1 MLLPEKKEREHRFRL
16 ALRIGLPIFA
26 LVVALV
32 SSTLITNYETLH
44 SSFFIEA
51 ILLLAFSIYFIFY
64 IIYNG
69 FNETITDPVSNTFTR
84 EYLLK
89 YLKKKIKQNDDYTL
103 ILISIENLNDINKI
117 YGLKNGDKTI
127 KVVANWVGNYLV
139 NEGIDNA
146 PIGHIK
152 GGDFVIGLKG
162 KKEKYTT
169 MLEMMCIKI
178 AEFNIDDIEIKISGA
193 ITDTSYSKELNYLF
207 ENLFELQEIN
217 KKKRGNYKDEN
228 IDPNE
233 LETLV
238 IRAISE
244 RSIIVSAQDVYM
256 EDKVVFSEYFIKLK
270 VANGKYLYPKRYR
283 KVINKLG
290 LSVDYEKMILE
301 EIIVNYRK
309 FSTKRFALN
318 ISASSLRNDTFL
330 SFLRTLLKDNQD
342 TYEQIIFIVS
352 EQEYYTFTARF
363 NSIINS
369 LKSLNISIAV
379 DRLGS
384 YHTSFLYLRELDID
398 IVRFDTYYSC
408 EEKMQEQSSIIK
420 GFNKMAQDKGIKT
433 WIKNI
438 EDDVT
443 LKKVKEFQID
453 YIQGKHLSSLEK
465 IYES

>member
-69 FNETITDPVSNTFTR
+69 FNETITDPVSKTFSR

-89 YLKKKIKQNDDYTL
+89 YLNKMLKQNENYTL
-103 ILISIENLNDINKI
+103 ILVSIDNLNDINKI
-117 YGLKNGDKTI
+117 YGLKNGDKTLE
-127 KVVANWVGNYLV
+127 VVANWVGNYLV
-139 NEGIDNA
+139 DEGIDNA

-152 GGDFVIGLKG
+152 GGDFIVGLKG
-162 KKEKYTT
+162 KKKDYTT
-169 MLEMMCIKI
+169 MLEMMCIKA

-193 ITDTSYSKELNYLF
+193 ITDTNYSTQLNYLI
-207 ENLFELQEIN
+207 EHLFELQEIN
-217 KKKRGNYKDEN
+217 KKKRNSFDDEK

-233 LETLV
+233 LESLV

-244 RSIIVSAQDVYM
+244 RSIVINAQDVYQNN
-256 EDKVVFSEYFIKLK
+256 EVVFSEYFFKLK
-270 VANGKYLYPKRYR
+270 IADGRYLYPKRYR

-290 LSVDYEKMILE
+290 LSVEYEKMLLE
-301 EIIVNYRK
+301 EIILNYRK
-309 FSTKRFALN
+309 FSCKNIALN
-318 ISASSLRNDTFL
+318 LSASSLRNDSFL
-330 SFLRTLLKDNQD
+330 SFLRNLLKENEEA
-342 TYEQIIFIVS
+342 YEKIIFIIS
-352 EQEYYTFTARF
+352 EQEYYTFTGRF

-369 LKSLNISIAV
+369 LKSLNILIAV
-379 DRLGS
+379 DRVGS

-398 IVRFDTYYSC
+398 IIRFDTYYSS
-408 EEKMQEQSSIIK
+408 EEKISEQSSIIQ
-420 GFNKMAQDKGIKT
+420 GFNKMAQEKGIKT
-433 WIKNI
+433 WMKNI
-438 EDDVT
+438 ENEEV
-443 LKKVKEFQID
+443 LQKVKEFNID
-453 YIQGKHLSSLEK
+453 YVQGKYLCELNK

>member
-1 MLLPEKKEREHRFRL
+1 MLLAEKKEREYRFKL
-16 ALRIGLPIFA
+16 ALRIGLPIFS
-26 LVVALV
+26 LVLVLV
-32 SSTLITNYETLH
+32 SSTLIKNYEVFYG
-44 SSFFIEA
+44 SFFFEVIF
-51 ILLLAFSIYFIFY
+51 LLVFSIYFIFY
-64 IIYNG
+64 IIYSG
-69 FNETITDPVSNTFTR
+69 FNEQITDPVSKTFSR

-89 YLKKKIKQNDDYTL
+89 YLKKMIKKNDDYTL

-117 YGLKNGDKTI
+117 YGLKNGDKTL
-127 KVVANWVGNYLV
+127 KVVANWIGTYLL
-139 NEGIDNA
+139 NQGIDNA

-152 GGDFVIGLKG
+152 GGDFIVGLKE

-169 MLEMMCIKI
+169 MLEMMCIK
-178 AEFNIDDIEIKISGA
+178 ATEFNIDDIEIKISGA

-217 KKKRGNYKDEN
+217 KRKKGSFKDEN

-244 RSIIVSAQDVYM
+244 RSIIINSQNIYND
-256 EDKVVFSEYFIKLK
+256 DKVIMSEYFIKLK
-270 VANGKYLYPKRYR
+270 TLDGKYIHPKRYR

-290 LSVDYEKMILE
+290 LNVDYEKMILE
-301 EIIVNYRK
+301 EILVNHRK

-330 SFLRTLLKDNQD
+330 HFLRNLLKENQNA
-342 TYEQIIFIVS
+342 YEKIVFIIS
-352 EQEYYTFTARF
+352 EQEYYSFTGRF

-379 DRLGS
+379 DKIGS

-398 IVRFDTYYSC
+398 IIRFDTYYSN
-408 EEKMQEQSSIIK
+408 EEKISEQASIIE

-433 WIKNI
+433 WMKNI
-438 EDDVT
+438 EDEES
-443 LKKVKEFQID
+443 LQNIKKFNID
-453 YIQGKHLSSLEK
+453 YIQGRHLSLPNK
-465 IYES
+465 IYET

>member
-1 MLLPEKKEREHRFRL
+1 MLLPEKKEREYRFRL

-44 SSFFIEA
+44 SSFFFEST
-51 ILLLAFSIYFIFY
+51 LLLAFSIYFIFY
-64 IIYNG
+64 IIYSG
-69 FNETITDPVSNTFTR
+69 FSEQITDPVSKTFTR

-89 YLKKKIKQNDDYTL
+89 YLKKMIKQNENYTL
-103 ILISIENLNDINKI
+103 ILISIDNLNDINKI
-117 YGLKNGDKTI
+117 YGLKNGDKTLEA
-127 KVVANWVGNYLV
+127 VANWVGNYLH

-152 GGDFVIGLKG
+152 GGDFIVGLKG
-162 KKEKYTT
+162 KKEIHNT
-169 MLEMMCIKI
+169 MLEMMCIK
-178 AEFNIDDIEIKISGA
+178 ASNFNIDNIEIKISGA
-193 ITDTSYSKELNYLF
+193 ITDTSYSKELSYLF

-217 KKKRGNYKDEN
+217 KKKRKSTDEEI

-233 LETLV
+233 LESLV
-238 IRAISE
+238 IRAIQE
-244 RSIIVSAQDVYM
+244 RSLVINSQDVY
-256 EDKVVFSEYFIKLK
+256 EKDKIVFSEYFIKLK
-270 VANGKYLYPKRYR
+270 TQNNKLLYPKRYR

-290 LSVDYEKMILE
+290 LSVEFDKMILE
-301 EIIVNYRK
+301 EIILNHRK
-309 FSTKRFALN
+309 FTSKKFAIN

-330 SFLRTLLKDNQD
+330 SNLRTLLKENQD
-342 TYEQIIFIVS
+342 AYEQIIFIIS

-369 LKSLNISIAV
+369 LKSLNIAIAV

-398 IVRFDTYYSC
+398 LVIFDTFYSD
-408 EEKMQEQSSIIK
+408 EEKMDEQSSIIT

-438 EDDVT
+438 ENEVS
-443 LKKVKEFQID
+443 LQKVKKFGIN
-453 YIQGKHLSSLEK
+453 YVQGKYLAQLNK
-465 IYES
+465 IYEN